1 VRMSAKANSMQT
13 HFTVVEANKQLDSD
27 LFQGPPDAYMADASS
42 KPLFA
47 PVGLS
52 LMRSSLPA
60 GAKCLYARLLL
71 WCGKRKRWRGTAQL
85 LADALGCSVAIVRD
99 HLETLRK
106 RDLIS
111 WTQQGQVSIYRIVEM
126 LDSENEA
133 QFGQLRLDIL
143 EVPIKRLPFGSKVLH
158 CALSYFDRHGACF
171 PSQAKLAEFVGCS
184 ARNVRN
190 LLQPLKDLGLVEVG
204 RRWNKS
210 SYYTLIALADCQD
223 SSASE
228 WEDPSPSTVRI
239 LPPKKGIK
247 KGVLRQ
253 ASDCDLQAPNRKK
266 HDSSPACAHAPIP
279 YQIQP
284 TEKEEEWRNSK
295 AIKMVERLFGERVR
309 TRRFYDDL
317 VRAGKGLS
325 DKEIADLLESR
336 WLWAQRKEKTR
347 PRSLQWC
354 IQVVTNDVQE
364 RRNASLPPAATKTY
378 ERDPKF
384 DEWDDLLGP
393 AA

>member
-1 VRMSAKANSMQT
+1 M
-13 HFTVVEANKQLDSD
+13 
-27 LFQGPPDAYMADASS
+27 
-42 KPLFA
+42 
-47 PVGLS
+47 
-52 LMRSSLPA
+52 
-60 GAKCLYARLLL
+60 
-71 WCGKRKRWRGTAQL
+71 
-85 LADALGCSVAIVRD
+85 
-99 HLETLRK
+99 
-106 RDLIS
+106 
-111 WTQQGQVSIYRIVEM
+111 
-126 LDSENEA
+126 
-133 QFGQLRLDIL
+133 
-143 EVPIKRLPFGSKVLH
+143 
-158 CALSYFDRHGACF
+158 
-171 PSQAKLAEFVGCS
+171 
-184 ARNVRN
+184 RN
-190 LLQPLKDLGLVEVG
+190 LLQPLKNLGLVGVD

-210 SYYTLIALADCQD
+210 SCYRLIALADCQD

-228 WEDPSPSTVRI
+228 WEDPSASTVRI
-239 LPPKKGIK
+239 LPPRKSIK

-347 PRSLQWC
+347 PRSLQWF
-354 IQVVTNDVQE
+354 IQVVANDVQE
-364 RRNASLPPAATKTY
+364 RRNASLPPAAAKTY